1 MTTIQEEELT
11 AALDDLSS
19 KFAGNVSSVSRVINP
34 LLNVWSL
41 AHEIDPE
48 VARPLEGLL
57 SALAH
62 RVLTTQTEL
71 GTAIDA
77 VRLALATRQA
87 VSSEVGAS

>member
-1 MTTIQEEELT
+1 LTTIQEEELT